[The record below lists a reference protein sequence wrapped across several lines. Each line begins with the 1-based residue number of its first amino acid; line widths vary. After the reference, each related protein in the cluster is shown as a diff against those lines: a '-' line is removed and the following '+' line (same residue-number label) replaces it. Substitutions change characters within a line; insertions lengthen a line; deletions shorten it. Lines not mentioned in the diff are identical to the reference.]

1 MVQNENFLEFLVV
14 LGDNCPE
21 RTANATV
28 ANVLLVKV
36 VIQEVS
42 PRIQR
47 YIFFLSC
54 QIESVL

>member
-1 MVQNENFLEFLVV
+1 MQDENFVEFLVV

-28 ANVLLVKV
+28 ANVLVVKV
-36 VIQEVS
+36 VIQDVS

-54 QIESVL
+54 QSVL